1 MKIILQRI
9 SATDYLWYCAYSFF
23 VIYYILSKTFF
34 YQYFMNILDYK
45 IVLVFCMS
53 ILLTRE
59 LFLNKLTR
67 RLMLVFLFCGI
78 LMIIVMHSSS
88 GGGAN
93 SVACIVL
100 FAFAARN
107 IPFKQIAKHTIFI
120 SEVLLAFVIL
130 CAFSD
135 IIPNYVRETNGRT
148 RYYLGFLYAL
158 YPSAIMFNITALSVY
173 SKKEKLKISNFVFL
187 ILVNYFIFQYTDSR
201 LSFYTSI
208 LLLVFA
214 AILRFKPKCIE
225 ERKVMCNI
233 ASFSFPICMTVSVAL
248 TIAYG
253 TGTSWIEGL
262 NILLGKRLSLGLNSL
277 ITNGVTLFGQN
288 LSWIG
293 AGLNAYGERSNE
305 QYTWV
310 DSMYIQVLQHFGI
323 VFCLVLMVILT
334 LAMRKCIK
342 YSDYWMLVIL
352 SIFALHGII
361 DDLIIYVQFNTFWIA
376 IGGVTIKSISDFRKN
391 KLRREQLMAY
401 YDTVEK
407 EIE

>member
-148 RYYLGFLYAL
+148 
-158 YPSAIMFNITALSVY
+158 
-173 SKKEKLKISNFVFL
+173 
-187 ILVNYFIFQYTDSR
+187 
-201 LSFYTSI
+201 
-208 LLLVFA
+208 
-214 AILRFKPKCIE
+214 
-225 ERKVMCNI
+225 
-233 ASFSFPICMTVSVAL
+233 
-248 TIAYG
+248 
-253 TGTSWIEGL
+253 
-262 NILLGKRLSLGLNSL
+262 
-277 ITNGVTLFGQN
+277 
-288 LSWIG
+288 
-293 AGLNAYGERSNE
+293 
-305 QYTWV
+305 
-310 DSMYIQVLQHFGI
+310 
-323 VFCLVLMVILT
+323 
-334 LAMRKCIK
+334 
-342 YSDYWMLVIL
+342 
-352 SIFALHGII
+352 
-361 DDLIIYVQFNTFWIA
+361 
-376 IGGVTIKSISDFRKN
+376 
-391 KLRREQLMAY
+391 
-401 YDTVEK
+401 
-407 EIE
+407 